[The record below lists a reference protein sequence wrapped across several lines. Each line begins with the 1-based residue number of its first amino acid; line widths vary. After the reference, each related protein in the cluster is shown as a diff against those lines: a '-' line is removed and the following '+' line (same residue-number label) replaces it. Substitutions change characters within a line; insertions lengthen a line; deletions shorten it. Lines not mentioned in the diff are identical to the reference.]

1 MFSTFYFDRVTCLLV
16 VQQTLQLMYNSSAS
30 IISKKKNRQITLSLY
45 LNTREGSD
53 NCCICN
59 STCSYFIE

>member
-30 IISKKKNRQITLSLY
+30 IISKKKIDKLHCLCTLIPEKVVTTFAFVILHVAIS
-45 LNTREGSD
+45 
-53 NCCICN
+53 
-59 STCSYFIE
+59 